1 LLKINNLIAKSK
13 NGTEIIVSLIPLN
26 KMQNT
31 RQGFKQIEVGKR
43 VLLESGI
50 EVDLNLDGR
59 TFYTSPNQLFKLD
72 RKFLTDKIN
81 KHQSIS
87 FYHFDFII
95 FQSLL
100 TKIHELNSIK
110 KEALASSHQHPKI
123 RCHTSH
129 DNLPYLPKPLFRLW
143 HPKIHQIFHGNQ
155 SMYRD
160 F

>member
-59 TFYTSPNQLFKLD
+59 TFYTSPNQLFKL
-72 RKFLTDKIN
+72 
-81 KHQSIS
+81 
-87 FYHFDFII
+87 
-95 FQSLL
+95 
-100 TKIHELNSIK
+100 
-110 KEALASSHQHPKI
+110 
-123 RCHTSH
+123 
-129 DNLPYLPKPLFRLW
+129 
-143 HPKIHQIFHGNQ
+143 NQ
-155 SMYRD
+155 KVSYR
-160 F
+160 